1 MCEQCKNLQK
11 QIDQFSR
18 ILQYP
23 LDPLTEQRL
32 KAAVAEM
39 DKAQSRITLR
49 PFWGHFWSVR
59 YFPGGNRLGLG
70 SREGLSEPS
79 KAASASVLR

>member
-32 KAAVAEM
+32 RAAVAEM
-39 DKAQSRITLR
+39 ENRKAEL
-49 PFWGHFWSVR
+49 H
-59 YFPGGNRLGLG
+59 
-70 SREGLSEPS
+70 
-79 KAASASVLR
+79 